1 MAGDLILASGSP
13 RRRELLE
20 RLGIPFSVI
29 TADIDETAPE
39 DAAPEEVVLDISAR
53 KAQAVFCA
61 RPDCTVLAADTIVYH
76 KGRILGKP
84 KDFSDAVGMLRELS
98 GDVHEVYTGG
108 WILSGTQSDYFCER
122 TRVEFFSLTEEE
134 IFDYVSSME
143 PFDKAGG
150 YGIQGLGA
158 LLVRGIEGDF
168 YTVMGLPIGRVGRIL
183 KKMYQNS
190 DSR

>member
-1 MAGDLILASGSP
+1 MMGNLILASGSP

-29 TADIDETAPE
+29 TADIDETMPE
-39 DAAPEEVVLDISAR
+39 EADPEEVTLDLSAR
-53 KAQAVFCA
+53 KAQAVFCTH
-61 RPDCTVLAADTIVYH
+61 PDCTVLAADTVVYH

-84 KDFSDAVGMLRELS
+84 KDFSDAVGMLRALS
-98 GDVHEVYTGG
+98 GEVHEVYTGG
-108 WILSGTQSDYFCER
+108 WILSGVQSDYFCER
-122 TRVEFFSLTEEE
+122 TRVEFFPLSEEE

-168 YTVMGLPIGRVGRIL
+168 YNVMGLPIGRVGRIL
-183 KKMYQNS
+183 RKMY
-190 DSR
+190 R